1 MTSEEIS
8 TATPLRIIIGAGSQR
23 WPRWIP
29 TQQADLDLL
38 DPATWARFLGGRRP
52 DVLLCEHVW
61 EHLTPEE
68 ARIAAA
74 TCFRFLKPGGYLRC
88 AVPDANFPDAEYQRN
103 VQPGGPGP
111 ADHPAAD
118 HKIVYDYRTF
128 VAVFVEAGFVVDLLE
143 WCDETGRFHFRYWD
157 SADGPIYRSLRTDHR
172 NADGKLGFVSLIVD
186 AHKPLTAGPV

>member
-1 MTSEEIS
+1 MGDVA

-23 WPRWIP
+23 WPGWFP

-38 DPATWARFLGGRRP
+38 DPATWERFLGDRRP
-52 DVLLCEHVW
+52 DALLCEHVW
-61 EHLTPEE
+61 EHLTPAE

-74 TCFRFLKPGGYLRC
+74 TCFRFLKPGGSLRC

-103 VQPGGPGP
+103 ARPGGPGP

-118 HKIVYDYRTF
+118 HKILYDYRAF
-128 VAVFVEAGFVVDLLE
+128 VAVFAEVGFEVDLLE

-157 SADGPIYRSLRTDHR
+157 PADGPIYRSLRSDHR
-172 NADGKLGFVSLIVD
+172 NADGKLRFVSLIVD
-186 AHKPLTAGPV
+186 ARKPTDSSR